1 MAEVKTAFSS
11 KIFILLIIIL
21 TSGIIYNSYN
31 LLDLWNNKIILREN
45 IISKDSL
52 STIQVNVLNGCGKK
66 GVADKVTNYIRNL
79 GYDVVDVGNYQNFN
93 VKETLIIDRIGTTNN
108 IENKI
113 PFLIAS
119 QLGVEK
125 GNVVKQINQSFYVNT
140 TILIG
145 SDFKN
150 LNPWK

>member
-1 MAEVKTAFSS
+1 MAEDKTAFQQ
-11 KIFILLIIIL
+11 KIFILLIVIL
-21 TSGIIYNSYN
+21 GGGIIYNSYN
-31 LLDLWNNKIILREN
+31 LLNLWNNKIILREN

-52 STIQVNVLNGCGKK
+52 SSIQVNVLNGCGKK
-66 GVADKVTNYIRNL
+66 GVADKVTNYLRNL
-79 GYDVVDVGNYQNFN
+79 GYDIVDVGNYQNFN
-93 VKETLIIDRIGTTNN
+93 VKETLIIDRVGSKNN
-108 IENKI
+108 VENKI
-113 PFLIAS
+113 PFLIAT

-125 GNVVKQINQSFYVNT
+125 GNVVKQINPLFYVNT